1 MTGPTHAAIG
11 TLAGATIA
19 RLAGLH
25 DPTLAIAAAAG
36 ALLPDADQPGSRVY
50 RRVIPYAAATVAL
63 SHFAGIP
70 MPRPLTFAAWT
81 ALAFLAAG
89 LLSEHRGATHSLAAI
104 AATTAAALAA
114 GAGLH
119 GLALAAGVATHV
131 AADAITPGGVRFL
144 WPSRHRNSWPLV
156 QTGGA
161 TDRLVG
167 ITCAIAAATLMIG

>member
-1 MTGPTHAAIG
+1 VTGTTHAAIG
-11 TLAGATIA
+11 ALAGATVA
-19 RLAGLH
+19 RLTGLH

-50 RRVIPYAAATVAL
+50 RLVIPCAAATVAL
-63 SHFAGIP
+63 SHFAGMP

-104 AATTAAALAA
+104 AATTAAALAT

-119 GLALAAGVATHV
+119 GLVLATGVATHV
-131 AADAITPGGVRFL
+131 AADAITPGGVRLL
-144 WPSRHRNSWPLV
+144 WPGPGKLCLPAVR
-156 QTGGA
+156 TGGPVDLLA
-161 TDRLVG
+161 GLL
-167 ITCAIAAATLMIG
+167 AAAGAAALLVR